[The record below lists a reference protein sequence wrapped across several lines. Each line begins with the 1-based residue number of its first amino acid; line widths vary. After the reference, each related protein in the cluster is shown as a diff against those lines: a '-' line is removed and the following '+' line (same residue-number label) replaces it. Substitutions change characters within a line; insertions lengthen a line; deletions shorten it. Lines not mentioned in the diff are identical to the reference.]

1 MPGFRY
7 QAYNVDGKLHKGVL
21 EADSARQA
29 RAALRE
35 QGLTPYRVE
44 VIAANDPAG
53 GARFGRISL
62 SATELSQMTRGLASL
77 LEAGLTVEQAFNALI
92 EQAERERV
100 RQVLAALRGEV
111 IAGNTVAKAL
121 AAFPHV
127 FSELYRTLVAAGE
140 ASGQLPR
147 VLSKLADYLEDRQ
160 QMRGRLTLALIY
172 PSIVM
177 GVAIVVVGALLVYVL
192 PQVVQVFQH
201 AHQRL
206 PLLTRALIA
215 LSGFLQKT
223 WPAWIA
229 LFVVLGIAL
238 RMALRRTSAR
248 AAIHRFLW
256 RAPIAGRLLRNL
268 DAARLA
274 ATLSI
279 LVGSR
284 VPILQALEA
293 GTGVMTLVPMRE
305 ALASAA
311 RGVREGMPLARA
323 LAATRSFPPVMVHL
337 ISSGEASGRLDEAL
351 ERAARQQQNDIATRL
366 TAFAALFEPAMIL
379 FMGGVVLAIVLAILL
394 PIFQLNSLIGLK

>member
-1 MPGFRY
+1 MPGFKY
-7 QAYNVDGKLHKGVL
+7 QAYNVEGKLHKGVL

-53 GARFGRISL
+53 GSRLRPVAL
-62 SATELSQMTRGLASL
+62 SATEVTQLTRGLASL
-77 LEAGLTVEQAFNALI
+77 LEAGLTVEQALNALI
-92 EQAERERV
+92 EQAESERA

-111 IAGNTVAKAL
+111 LAGNTVAKAL
-121 AAFPHV
+121 AAFPNV

-147 VLSKLADYLEDRQ
+147 VLSKLADYLEERQ
-160 QMRGRLTLALIY
+160 QLRARLSLALIY

-177 GVAIVVVGALLVYVL
+177 GVALVVVGALLVYVL
-192 PQVVQVFQH
+192 PQVIQVFQH
-201 AHQRL
+201 AHQQL
-206 PLLTRALIA
+206 PLLTRGLIA
-215 LSGFLQKT
+215 FSTFMQAT
-223 WPAWIA
+223 W
-229 LFVVLGIAL
+229 VLWLVLLAGAAIAL
-238 RMALRRTSAR
+238 RVAMKREASR

-256 RAPIAGRLLRNL
+256 RLPGLGRLLRHL

-284 VPILQALEA
+284 VPILPALEA
-293 GTGVMTLVPMRE
+293 GTGVMTLTPMRE
-305 ALASAA
+305 ALSTAA

-323 LAATRSFPPVMVHL
+323 LGATHAFPPVMVHL
-337 ISSGEASGRLDEAL
+337 ISSGETSGRLDDAL

-366 TAFAALFEPAMIL
+366 AAFTALFEPVMIL
-379 FMGGVVLAIVLAILL
+379 FMGGMVLVIVLAILL
-394 PIFQLNSLIGLK
+394 PIFQLNQLIGR

>member
-7 QAYNVDGKLHKGVL
+7 QAYNVEGKLHKGVL

-29 RAALRE
+29 RATLRD
-35 QGLTPYRVE
+35 QGLTPHRVE
-44 VIAANDPAG
+44 LIAANDPAG

-62 SATELSQMTRGLASL
+62 STSELTQLTRGLASL

-111 IAGNTVAKAL
+111 IAGNTIAKAL
-121 AAFPHV
+121 GAFPHV
-127 FSELYRTLVAAGE
+127 FPDLYVTLVAAGE
-140 ASGQLPR
+140 TSGQLPR

-160 QMRGRLTLALIY
+160 QMRSRLALALVY

-177 GVAIVVVGALLVYVL
+177 GVAIVVVGALLIYVL
-192 PQVVQVFQH
+192 PQVVGVFQH
-201 AHQRL
+201 AHQQL
-206 PLLTRALIA
+206 PVLTRALIA
-215 LSGFLQKT
+215 LSIFLQAT
-223 WPAWIA
+223 WVIWIA
-229 LFVVLGIAL
+229 LAVVLAFAL
-238 RMALRRTSAR
+238 RVVMRRPSTR
-248 AAIHRFLW
+248 ATVHRLLW
-256 RAPIAGRLLRNL
+256 RAPVIGRVLRHL

-305 ALASAA
+305 ALNTAA

-323 LAATRSFPPVMVHL
+323 LGATQAFPPVMVHL
-337 ISSGEASGRLDEAL
+337 ISSGETSGRLDEAL
-351 ERAARQQQNDIATRL
+351 ERAARQQQSDIATRL
-366 TAFAALFEPAMIL
+366 TVFATLFEPAMIL
-379 FMGGVVLAIVLAILL
+379 FMGGVVLTIVLAILL
-394 PIFQLNSLIGLK
+394 PIFQLNSLVGK

>member
-1 MPGFRY
+1 MPGFKY
-7 QAYNVDGKLHKGVL
+7 QAYNVEGKLHKGVL

-53 GARFGRISL
+53 GSRLRPVAL
-62 SATELSQMTRGLASL
+62 SATEVTQLTRGLASL
-77 LEAGLTVEQAFNALI
+77 LEAGLTVEQALNALI
-92 EQAERERV
+92 EQAESERA

-111 IAGNTVAKAL
+111 LAGNTVAKAL
-121 AAFPHV
+121 AAFPNV

-147 VLSKLADYLEDRQ
+147 VLSKLADYLEERQ
-160 QMRGRLTLALIY
+160 QLRARLSLALIY

-177 GVAIVVVGALLVYVL
+177 GVALVVVGALLVYVL
-192 PQVVQVFQH
+192 PQVIQVFQH
-201 AHQRL
+201 AHQQL
-206 PLLTRALIA
+206 PLLTRGLIA
-215 LSGFLQKT
+215 FSTFMQAT
-223 WPAWIA
+223 W
-229 LFVVLGIAL
+229 VLWLVLLAGAAIAL
-238 RMALRRTSAR
+238 RVAMKREASR

-256 RAPIAGRLLRNL
+256 RLPGLGRLLRHL

-284 VPILQALEA
+284 VPILPALEA
-293 GTGVMTLVPMRE
+293 GTGVMTLTPMRE
-305 ALASAA
+305 ALSIAA

-323 LAATRSFPPVMVHL
+323 LGATHAFPPVMVHL
-337 ISSGEASGRLDEAL
+337 ISSGETSGRLDDAL

-366 TAFAALFEPAMIL
+366 AAFTALFEPVMIL
-379 FMGGVVLAIVLAILL
+379 FMGGMVLVIVLAILL
-394 PIFQLNSLIGLK
+394 PIFQLNQLIGR

>member
-7 QAYNVDGKLHKGVL
+7 QAYNVEGKLHKGVL

-29 RAALRE
+29 RSLLRD
-35 QGLTPYRVE
+35 QGLTPHRVE
-44 VIAANDPAG
+44 VIAANDAAAG
-53 GARFGRISL
+53 SRFRPVTL
-62 SATELSQMTRGLASL
+62 SNTELTQLTRGLASL

-92 EQAERERV
+92 EQAENERM

-121 AAFPHV
+121 SSFPGV

-147 VLSKLADYLEDRQ
+147 VLGKLADYLEERQ
-160 QMRGRLTLALIY
+160 QLRSRLTLALIY

-201 AHQRL
+201 AHQNL
-206 PLLTRALIA
+206 PILTRALIA
-215 LSGFLQKT
+215 FTAFLQAT
-223 WPAWIA
+223 WFAWIA
-229 LFVVLGIAL
+229 AAIIAAIAL
-238 RMALRRTSAR
+238 RVALKRPGSR
-248 AAIHRFLW
+248 AAIHGFLY
-256 RAPIAGRLLRNL
+256 RAPALGRVLRHL
-268 DAARLA
+268 DSARLA

-293 GTGVMTLVPMRE
+293 GTGVMTLIPMRSS
-305 ALASAA
+305 LTTAA

-323 LAATRSFPPVMVHL
+323 LGATQSFPPVMVHL
-337 ISSGEASGRLDEAL
+337 IASGEASGRLDEAL
-351 ERAARQQQNDIATRL
+351 ERAARQQQNDSATRMA
-366 TAFAALFEPAMIL
+366 AFAALFEPAMIL
-379 FMGGVVLAIVLAILL
+379 LMGGVVLTIVLAILL
-394 PIFQLNSLIGLK
+394 PIFQLNSLVGR

>member
-1 MPGFRY
+1 VPGFRY
-7 QAYNVDGKLHKGVL
+7 QAYNVEGKLHKGVL

-29 RAALRE
+29 RATLRD

-53 GARFGRISL
+53 GARFSRISL
-62 SATELSQMTRGLASL
+62 SATELTTLTRGLASL
-77 LEAGLTVEQAFNALI
+77 LEAGLTVEQSFNALI

-111 IAGNTVAKAL
+111 IAGNTIAKAL
-121 AAFPHV
+121 GAFPHV

-140 ASGQLPR
+140 TSGQLPR

-160 QMRGRLTLALIY
+160 QVRAKLSLALIY
-172 PSIVM
+172 PAIVM
-177 GVAIVVVGALLVYVL
+177 GVAVVVVGALLVYVL
-192 PQVVQVFQH
+192 PQVVGVFQH
-201 AHQRL
+201 AHQQL
-206 PLLTRALIA
+206 PVLTRALIA
-215 LSGFLQKT
+215 FSAFLKAT
-223 WPAWIA
+223 WVIWIA
-229 LFVVLGIAL
+229 LFIAAAVAL
-238 RMALRRTSAR
+238 RFALRRDSSR

-256 RAPIAGRLLRNL
+256 RAPLVGRVLRHL

-293 GTGVMTLVPMRE
+293 GTGVMMLVPMRD
-305 ALASAA
+305 ALATAA

-323 LAATRSFPPVMVHL
+323 LGATQAFPPVMVHL
-337 ISSGEASGRLDEAL
+337 ISSGETSGRLDEAL
-351 ERAARQQQNDIATRL
+351 ERAARQQQNDITTRL
-366 TAFAALFEPAMIL
+366 AAFAALFEPAMIL
-379 FMGGVVLAIVLAILL
+379 IMGGVVLTIVLAILL
-394 PIFQLNSLIGLK
+394 PIFQLNSLIGK

>member
-7 QAYNVDGKLHKGVL
+7 QAYNVEGKLHKGVL

-29 RAALRE
+29 RALLRD

-44 VIAANDPAG
+44 VIAANDPAA
-53 GARFGRISL
+53 GARFRPVAL
-62 SATELSQMTRGLASL
+62 SATELTQFTRGLASL
-77 LEAGLTVEQAFNALI
+77 LEASLTVEQAFNALI
-92 EQAERERV
+92 EQAENERL

-121 AAFPHV
+121 ASFPNV

-140 ASGQLPR
+140 SSGQLPR

-160 QMRGRLTLALIY
+160 QMRARLSLALIY
-172 PSIVM
+172 PSIVL
-177 GVAIVVVGALLVYVL
+177 GVALVVVGALLVYVL

-201 AHQRL
+201 AHQQL
-206 PLLTRALIA
+206 PLLTRGLIA
-215 LSGFLQKT
+215 LSAFLQAT
-223 WPAWIA
+223 WFLWVAAAIVAGVA
-229 LFVVLGIAL
+229 LH
-238 RMALRRTSAR
+238 MALKRPASR

-256 RAPIAGRLLRNL
+256 RAPAIGRVLRHL

-284 VPILQALEA
+284 VPILQSLEA
-293 GTGVMTLVPMRE
+293 GTGVMTLTPMRE
-305 ALASAA
+305 ALSTAA

-323 LAATRSFPPVMVHL
+323 LGATAAFPPVMVHL
-337 ISSGEASGRLDEAL
+337 IASGETSGRLDEAL

-366 TAFAALFEPAMIL
+366 AAFAAMFEPAMIIV
-379 FMGGVVLAIVLAILL
+379 MGGVVLTIVLAILL
-394 PIFQLNSLIGLK
+394 PIFQLNQLIGR

>member
-1 MPGFRY
+1 MPGFKY
-7 QAYNVDGKLHKGVL
+7 QAYNVEGKLHKGVL

-29 RAALRE
+29 RALLRD

-44 VIAANDPAG
+44 VIAANDAAAG
-53 GARFGRISL
+53 SRFRPVSL
-62 SATELSQMTRGLASL
+62 SSTEVARITRGLASL

-92 EQAERERV
+92 EQAETERT

-121 AAFPHV
+121 ASFPNV
-127 FSELYRTLVAAGE
+127 FPELHRTLVAAGE
-140 ASGQLPR
+140 TSGQLPR
-147 VLSKLADYLEDRQ
+147 VLSRLADYLDERQ
-160 QMRGRLTLALIY
+160 QLRARLSLALIY
-172 PSIVM
+172 PAIVM
-177 GVAIVVVGALLVYVL
+177 TVAIGVVGALLVFVL

-201 AHQRL
+201 AHQQL

-215 LSGFLQKT
+215 LSAFLQAT
-223 WPAWIA
+223 WLAWIA
-229 LFVVLGIAL
+229 LFAVIAVAL
-238 RMALRRTSAR
+238 RMALRREASR
-248 AAIHRFLW
+248 AAIHRTLF
-256 RAPIAGRLLRNL
+256 RAPLLGRVLRHL

-305 ALASAA
+305 ALTTAA

-323 LAATRSFPPVMVHL
+323 LGATAAFPPVMVHL
-337 ISSGEASGRLDEAL
+337 IASGETSGRLDEAL
-351 ERAARQQQNDIATRL
+351 ERAARQQQSDIATRL
-366 TAFAALFEPAMIL
+366 AAFAALFEPAMIL
-379 FMGGVVLAIVLAILL
+379 VMGLVVLVIVLAILL
-394 PIFQLNSLIGLK
+394 PIFQLNTLIGR

>member
-7 QAYNVDGKLHKGVL
+7 QAYNVEGKLHKGVL

-29 RAALRE
+29 RSALRD

-53 GARFGRISL
+53 GARFRPVSL
-62 SATELSQMTRGLASL
+62 SNSELAQLTRGLASL
-77 LEAGLTVEQAFNALI
+77 LEAGLTIEQSFNALI
-92 EQAERERV
+92 EQAENERA

-121 AAFPHV
+121 AAFPLV

-147 VLSKLADYLEDRQ
+147 VLSRLADYLEERQ
-160 QMRGRLTLALIY
+160 QLRARLTLALIY
-172 PSIVM
+172 PVIVLA
-177 GVAIVVVGALLVYVL
+177 VALAVVGALLVYVL

-201 AHQRL
+201 AHQQL
-206 PLLTRALIA
+206 PILTRMLIA
-215 LSGFLQKT
+215 LSGFLQAT
-223 WPAWIA
+223 WAGWVVAAA
-229 LFVVLGIAL
+229 LAAAGL
-238 RMALRRTSAR
+238 RFALRRPASR
-248 AAIHRFLW
+248 AALHRLAF
-256 RAPIAGRLLRNL
+256 RAPVIGRVLRHL

-284 VPILQALEA
+284 VPILQALDA
-293 GTGVMTLVPMRE
+293 GIGVMTLVPMRD
-305 ALASAA
+305 ALATAA

-323 LAATRSFPPVMVHL
+323 LGATGAFPPVMVHL
-337 ISSGEASGRLDEAL
+337 IASGEASGRLDESL

-366 TAFAALFEPAMIL
+366 AAFAALFEPLMIL
-379 FMGGVVLAIVLAILL
+379 VMGAMVLTIVLAILM
-394 PIFQLNSLIGLK
+394 PIFQLNQLIGR

>member
-7 QAYNVDGKLHKGVL
+7 QAYSVEGKLHKGVL

-29 RAALRE
+29 RATLRD

-44 VIAANDPAG
+44 VIAANDPAA
-53 GARFGRISL
+53 GARFRRVALSL
-62 SATELSQMTRGLASL
+62 TEVTHLTRGLASL

-92 EQAERERV
+92 EQAENERS

-121 AAFPHV
+121 ASFPDA

-140 ASGQLPR
+140 SSGQLPR
-147 VLSKLADYLEDRQ
+147 VLSKLADYLEERQ
-160 QMRGRLTLALIY
+160 QLRARLSLALIY
-172 PSIVM
+172 PAIVM
-177 GVAIVVVGALLVYVL
+177 GVALLVVGALLVYVL

-201 AHQRL
+201 AHQQL
-206 PLLTRALIA
+206 PILTRALIA
-215 LSGFLQKT
+215 FSAFLQAT
-223 WPAWIA
+223 WGLWIA
-229 LFVVLGIAL
+229 LLVVAVAL
-238 RMALRRTSAR
+238 LRLALRRPASR

-256 RAPIAGRLLRNL
+256 RAPLIGRVLRHV

-305 ALASAA
+305 ALATAA

-323 LAATRSFPPVMVHL
+323 LGATAAFPPVMVHL
-337 ISSGEASGRLDEAL
+337 IASGEASGRLDEAL
-351 ERAARQQQNDIATRL
+351 ERAARQQQNDIAIRL
-366 TAFAALFEPAMIL
+366 AAFTALFEPVMIL
-379 FMGGVVLAIVLAILL
+379 FMGAVVLAIVLAILL
-394 PIFQLNSLIGLK
+394 PIFQLNSLIGK

>member
-7 QAYNVDGKLHKGVL
+7 QAYSVEGKLHKGVL

-29 RAALRE
+29 RAALRD

-44 VIAANDPAG
+44 VIAANDAAG
-53 GARFGRISL
+53 GSRFRRVSL
-62 SATELSQMTRGLASL
+62 SATELTQLTRGLSSL

-92 EQAERERV
+92 EQAENERT

-121 AAFPHV
+121 ALFPDV

-140 ASGQLPR
+140 SSGQLPR
-147 VLSKLADYLEDRQ
+147 VLSKLSDYLEERQ
-160 QMRGRLTLALIY
+160 QLRAKLSLALIY
-172 PSIVM
+172 PAIVTC
-177 GVAIVVVGALLVYVL
+177 VAIAVVGSLLIYVL

-201 AHQRL
+201 AHQQL
-206 PLLTRALIA
+206 PILTRALIA
-215 LSGFLQKT
+215 FSGFLQAT
-223 WPAWIA
+223 WGLWIA
-229 LFVVLGIAL
+229 VLVAASVAM
-238 RMALRRTSAR
+238 RFALRRPATR
-248 AAIHRFLW
+248 ASLHRFVC
-256 RAPIAGRLLRNL
+256 RKPAIGRILRHL

-284 VPILQALEA
+284 VPILQALDA
-293 GTGVMTLVPMRE
+293 GTGVMALEPMRD
-305 ALASAA
+305 ALSTAA

-323 LAATRSFPPVMVHL
+323 LAATQAFPPVMVHL
-337 ISSGEASGRLDEAL
+337 IASGETSGRLDEAL

-366 TAFAALFEPAMIL
+366 AAFTALFEPAMIL
-379 FMGGVVLAIVLAILL
+379 LMGGVVLTIVLAILL
-394 PIFQLNSLIGLK
+394 PIFQLNQLVGR

>member
-7 QAYNVDGKLHKGVL
+7 QAYSVEGKLHKGVL

-29 RAALRE
+29 RATLRD

-44 VIAANDPAG
+44 VIAANDPAA
-53 GARFGRISL
+53 GARFRPVAL
-62 SATELSQMTRGLASL
+62 SPTELTQLTRGLASL

-92 EQAERERV
+92 EQAENERL

-111 IAGNTVAKAL
+111 IAGNTIAKAL
-121 AAFPHV
+121 ASFPNV

-147 VLSKLADYLEDRQ
+147 VLSKLSDYLEDRQ
-160 QMRGRLTLALIY
+160 ALRAKLALALIY
-172 PSIVM
+172 PSIVL

-201 AHQRL
+201 AHQQL
-206 PLLTRALIA
+206 PILTRALIA
-215 LSGFLQKT
+215 FSTFLQAT
-223 WPAWIA
+223 WGLWIA
-229 LFVVLGIAL
+229 LAVVAAVAVTML
-238 RMALRRTSAR
+238 LRRARSR

-256 RAPIAGRLLRNL
+256 RAPVVGRVLRHL

-305 ALASAA
+305 ALATAS

-323 LAATRSFPPVMVHL
+323 LAATRAFPPVMVHL
-337 ISSGEASGRLDEAL
+337 IASGETSGRLDEAL
-351 ERAARQQQNDIATRL
+351 ERAARQQQGDIAIRL
-366 TAFAALFEPAMIL
+366 SAFTAIFEPAMIL
-379 FMGGVVLAIVLAILL
+379 FMGGVVLTIVLAILL
-394 PIFQLNSLIGLK
+394 PIFQLNSLIGK